1 MIADLKPYPAM
12 KDSGMP
18 WLGAVPWHWEMELGK
33 WLFRKMNRP
42 IWDASEVVTCFRDG
56 IVTLRKN
63 RRVRGFTESLK
74 EIGYQGIRRGD
85 LVIHGMDAFAGAIG
99 VADSDGKGTP
109 VYSVCEPGPTANAQY
124 YAFALR
130 EMARSQWIQALAK
143 GIRER
148 STDFRFEGFGS
159 QPVPLPPLC
168 EQAAIVRY
176 LDHADRRIRCYIRAK
191 QKLIALLEEQ
201 KQAIIHRAVTRGLDP
216 NVRLKPS
223 GVGWLGDIPE
233 HWKILPLKRW
243 VSTKITDG
251 PHETPALLA
260 DGIPFMSAES
270 MVGGRLDF
278 SRRRGFISREQH
290 EVYCRKCRP
299 RRDDIFMCKSG
310 ATTGKVAIV
319 ETADEFSVWSP
330 LALIRVESHKVL
342 ARLLFAVLQT
352 RYVQQQVQDTWSYGT
367 QPNLAMRAMERL
379 VVVLP
384 PIDEQQEVLAHLD
397 RATKKPSEAIDRAH
411 REIVLLREYRTR
423 LIADVVTGKLDV
435 RGAAEGLPEVDPL
448 ADEFDAPIQAVET
461 GAMELKDATE
471 SPEELAMENEVII

>member
-1 MIADLKPYPAM
+1 MSADLKPYPAM
-12 KDSGMP
+12 KDSGVP
-18 WLGAVPWHWEMELGK
+18 WLGEVPTYWEVRRLK
-33 WLFRKMNRP
+33 SWLDVNEFVL
-42 IWDASEVVTCFRDG
+42 SEDTDPEYTFEYLDIGSVATGRLTAKPERIRFGNSPSRA
-56 IVTLRKN
+56 
-63 RRVRGFTESLK
+63 RRVVRPGDTIVSTVRTYLKAVWHAEHPGDDLVASTGFAVLTP
-74 EIGYQGIRRGD
+74 RRG
-85 LVIHGMDAFAGAIG
+85 AFPRFVSYFCQSDPFTNRVTAEAVGIAYPAI
-99 VADSDGKGTP
+99 AETRLGTFE
-109 VYSVCEPGPTANAQY
+109 VC
-124 YAFALR
+124 
-130 EMARSQWIQALAK
+130 I
-143 GIRER
+143 
-148 STDFRFEGFGS
+148 
-159 QPVPLPPLC
+159 PPYH
-168 EQAAIVRY
+168 EQAAIVRF
-176 LDHADRRIRCYIRAK
+176 LDHADRRIRRYIRAK

-223 GVGWLGDIPE
+223 GVECLGDIPE
-233 HWKILPLKRW
+233 HWKTLPLKRW

-260 DGIPFMSAES
+260 DGIPFLSAES
-270 MVGGRLDF
+270 MVGGCLDF

-352 RYVQQQVQDTWSYGT
+352 RYVQRQVQDTWSYGT
-367 QPNLAMRAMERL
+367 QPNLAMRVMERL

-384 PIDEQQEVLAHLD
+384 PLDEQQKVLAHLD
-397 RATKKPSEAIDRAH
+397 RATKKPSEAIGRAQ

-435 RGAAEGLPEVDPL
+435 REAAARLPDELEELDPL
-448 ADEFDAPIQAVET
+448 DEADAVIDGEEEPTDVLATAP
-461 GAMELKDATE
+461 
-471 SPEELAMENEVII
+471 

>member
-1 MIADLKPYPAM
+1 MSADLKPYPAM
-12 KDSGMP
+12 KDSGVP
-18 WLGAVPWHWEMELGK
+18 WLGEVPTYWEVRRLK
-33 WLFRKMNRP
+33 SWLDVNEFVL
-42 IWDASEVVTCFRDG
+42 SEDTDPEYTFEYLDIGSVATGRLTAKPERIRFGNSPSRA
-56 IVTLRKN
+56 
-63 RRVRGFTESLK
+63 RRVVRPGDTIVSTVRTYLK
-74 EIGYQGIRRGD
+74 AVWHAEHPGDD
-85 LVIHGMDAFAGAIG
+85 LVASTGFAVLTPPRGAFPRFVSYFCQSDPFINRVTAEAVGIAYPAI
-99 VADSDGKGTP
+99 AETRLGTFE
-109 VYSVCEPGPTANAQY
+109 VC
-124 YAFALR
+124 
-130 EMARSQWIQALAK
+130 I
-143 GIRER
+143 
-148 STDFRFEGFGS
+148 
-159 QPVPLPPLC
+159 PPYP
-168 EQAAIVRY
+168 EQAAIVRF
-176 LDHADRRIRCYIRAK
+176 LDHADRRIRRYIRAK
-191 QKLIALLEEQ
+191 QQLIALLEEQ

-223 GVGWLGDIPE
+223 GVECLGDIPE
-233 HWKILPLKRW
+233 HWKTLPLKRW

-260 DGIPFMSAES
+260 DGIPFLSAES
-270 MVGGRLDF
+270 MVGGCLDF

-352 RYVQQQVQDTWSYGT
+352 RYVQRQVQDTWSYGT
-367 QPNLAMRAMERL
+367 QPNLAMRVMERL

-384 PIDEQQEVLAHLD
+384 PLDEQQKVLAHLD
-397 RATKKPSEAIDRAH
+397 RATKKPSEAIGRAQ

-435 RGAAEGLPEVDPL
+435 REAAARLPDEVEELDPL
-448 ADEFDAPIQAVET
+448 DEADALIDGEEEPTDVLATAP
-461 GAMELKDATE
+461 
-471 SPEELAMENEVII
+471 

>member
-1 MIADLKPYPAM
+1 MNSTCELGRHSARALEPYPDC
-12 KDSGMP
+12 KDSGVP
-18 WLGAVPWHWEMELGK
+18 WLGEVPKHWKTERAK
-33 WLFRKMNRP
+33 WLFRKMEQPVREN
-42 IWDASEVVTCFRDG
+42 DEVVTCFRDG
-56 IVTLRKN
+56 VVTLRKN

-74 EIGYQGIRRGD
+74 EIGYQGVRRGD
-85 LVIHGMDAFAGAIG
+85 LVIHAMDAFAGAIG
-99 VADSDGKGTP
+99 VSDSDGKGTP
-109 VYSVCEPGPTANAQY
+109 VYSVCSPRQSANAYY
-124 YAFALR
+124 YAFCVR
-130 EMARSQWIQALAK
+130 EMARSEWILALAK

-148 STDFRFEGFGS
+148 STDFRFKDFAS
-159 QPVPLPPLC
+159 QWVPLPPLP
-168 EQAAIVRY
+168 EQAAIVRF
-176 LDHADRRIRCYIRAK
+176 LDHADRRIRRYIRAK
-191 QKLIALLEEQ
+191 QQLIALLEEQ

-223 GVGWLGDIPE
+223 GVECLGDIPE
-233 HWKILPLKRW
+233 HWKTLPLKRW

-260 DGIPFMSAES
+260 DGIPFLSAES
-270 MVGGRLDF
+270 MVGGCLDF

-352 RYVQQQVQDTWSYGT
+352 RYVQRQVQDTWSYGT
-367 QPNLAMRAMERL
+367 QPNLAMRVMERL

-384 PIDEQQEVLAHLD
+384 PLDEQQKVLAHLD
-397 RATKKPSEAIDRAH
+397 RATKKPSKAIGRAQ

-435 RGAAEGLPEVDPL
+435 REAAARLPDEVEELDPL
-448 ADEFDAPIQAVET
+448 DEADALIDGEEEPINVLATAP
-461 GAMELKDATE
+461 
-471 SPEELAMENEVII
+471 